1 MGNDAFRRAIVHALD
16 PAAILRDD
24 LARGKTP
31 PGVSLCNVVFASSGS
46 STSAS
51 AAGETTADPAVAKV
65 LVEVA
70 RVESAARDPAAKSP
84 AGMPQIILSHPA
96 DDVARIACLA
106 IQRQLRSAG
115 FTVVLQETSS
125 HEAASTADADLQYVE
140 WMPLEP
146 VVGLEKFLDGSAA
159 GERALEELRW
169 PALRPKSSKPRRGRA
184 SDPRRNFAAAALA
197 IARLRS
203 LPSRFA
209 RPGLPAGDAVSKR
222 RAMAAGSAGGEPEDE
237 ATHHLC

>member
-1 MGNDAFRRAIVHALD
+1 MWSSPHPAVRRA
-16 PAAILRDD
+16 
-24 LARGKTP
+24 TP
-31 PGVSLCNVVFASSGS
+31 
-46 STSAS
+46 

-159 GERALEELRW
+159 GERALEQL
-169 PALRPKSSKPRRGRA
+169 
-184 SDPRRNFAAAALA
+184 ALA
-197 IARLRS
+197 HSEAEIVEAQRTVEQVIHDETLLLPLWRLPVYAAYHHD
-203 LPSRFA
+203 LQGLGSRPVTLYQNVEQWRLA
-209 RPGLPAGDAVSKR
+209 P
-222 RAMAAGSAGGEPEDE
+222 PE
-237 ATHHLC
+237 ASQR